1 LPKAKRVALVVVS
14 AAFTAIGIAAF
25 VADSDERLTSALITI
40 FFGSCLLVFLA
51 PLFERAEARPRRAVV
66 AHRGVRSE
74 ALVFPLA
81 ASRMRIFGIAG
92 AAWAVVGALMLAYP
106 ESLADPGESTTFLRV
121 VGGSLVVLFGGVA
134 VLMLFRGGG
143 FVALLPDGILA
154 RAGPNG
160 SFVPWTAVESVEVVT
175 MYDTPMVAVRTS
187 DPAAVEVPRWAR
199 LFSRA
204 NRAMLG
210 ADVFYTNLAMPE
222 TELAA
227 AIAERL
233 EEPSAAR

>member
-1 LPKAKRVALVVVS
+1 LPKAKRVALVVGS
-14 AAFTAIGIAAF
+14 AALTAIGIAAF
-25 VADSDERLTSALITI
+25 IADPDERLTSAVITI

-51 PLFERAEARPRRAVV
+51 PVFERGEVRPRRAVV
-66 AHRGVRSE
+66 AHRGLRSE

-81 ASRMRIFGIAG
+81 SSRMRIFGIAG
-92 AAWAVVGALMLAYP
+92 AAWAVVGALMLVYP

-121 VGGSLVVLFGGVA
+121 LGGSLVVLFGGVA
-134 VLMLFRGGG
+134 ALMLLRGGG

-160 SFVPWTAVESVEVVT
+160 SFVPWTAIESVETVT
-175 MYDTPMVAVRTS
+175 MYDTPMVALRTS
-187 DPAAVEVPRWAR
+187 DPAAVEVPWWAR

-210 ADVFYTNLAMPE
+210 ADVFYANLAMPE
-222 TELAA
+222 TELEA

-233 EEPSAAR
+233 EDPSAAR